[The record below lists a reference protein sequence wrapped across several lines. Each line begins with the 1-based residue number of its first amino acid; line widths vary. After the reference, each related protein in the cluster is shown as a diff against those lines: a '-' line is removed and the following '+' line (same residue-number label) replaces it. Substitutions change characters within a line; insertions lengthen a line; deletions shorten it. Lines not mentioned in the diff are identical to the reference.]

1 MHFERVLKFGGA
13 GLADG
18 PAVEHACDLIRDHG
32 GKRPVVVVSAHQGVT
47 ELLDTVVRAAAQGLI
62 EGDRVRIRHRT
73 LLRQLGL
80 DSDLLD
86 RHFTELF
93 VLLEGIRARGR
104 FSPEERDLAL
114 SYGERMSARV
124 VAHALRSRG
133 IHATPVDAFDL
144 GLFTDSNF
152 GNAAPSLESLTG
164 VKESLEEV
172 TGVPVVTGFVG
183 KDRAG
188 NLTTLGRNGSDLT
201 AALIAEAVGAGELH
215 LWKTV
220 GGMMTADPKLVPD
233 ARVIDRL
240 GFDEAAEYAFH
251 GAEIL
256 HAAAL
261 APAKRGG
268 VLVRVLDVN
277 HPEAEGTL
285 IEERSGEHGVVGIAA
300 RKRVTRLMLTIP
312 AGGDRSVYT
321 ATFFGALADQR
332 IECGPVRMGHDRISV
347 LVAPS
352 TNLERAVAAL
362 GPRARQESEFALV
375 ALIGR
380 EANHDA
386 QVGARAQSVL
396 ADCGVE
402 IYEAH
407 TGSRERSQA
416 FLVRAQDLERAVR
429 ALHGAFLRRQVS
441 LSGAGGAE
449 RPVGARAAAARTVG
463 TQIGE

>member
-18 PAVEHACDLIRDHG
+18 PAVERACDLIRDYG
-32 GKRPVVVVSAHQGVT
+32 GRRPVVVVSAHQGVT
-47 ELLDTVVRAAAQGLI
+47 ELLDTVVRAAAEGHV

-80 DSDLLD
+80 EPDLLD
-86 RHFTELF
+86 RHFAELF
-93 VLLEGIRARGR
+93 VLLEGVRSRGR
-104 FSPEERDLAL
+104 LSPEERDLAL
-114 SYGERMSARV
+114 SYGERMSARI

-133 IHATPVDAFDL
+133 VLATPVDAFDL
-144 GLFTDSNF
+144 GLSTDSNY
-152 GNAAPSLESLTG
+152 GNAAPSLDSLAT
-164 VKESLEEV
+164 VKNSLEEV

-183 KDRAG
+183 KDRSG

-201 AALIAEAVGAGELH
+201 AALVAEAVGAGELH

-261 APAKRGG
+261 APARRGG
-268 VLVRVLDVN
+268 VLVRVLDVGN
-277 HPEAEGTL
+277 PEGEGTV
-285 IEERSGEHGVVGIAA
+285 IEERSGDHGVVGIAA
-300 RKRVTRLMLTIP
+300 RKRVTRLTMLVP

-321 ATFFGALADQR
+321 ATLFGALADQR
-332 IECGPVRMGHDRISV
+332 VESGPVRMAHDHISV
-347 LVAPS
+347 LVAP
-352 TNLERAVAAL
+352 TPNLERAVGAL
-362 GPRARQESEFALV
+362 GALARQENEFALV

-380 EANHDA
+380 DASHDA

-402 IYEAH
+402 IFEAH

-416 FLVRAQDLERAVR
+416 FLVRALDLERAVR
-429 ALHGAFLRRQVS
+429 ALHGAFLRRTGQMQS
-441 LSGAGGAE
+441 SGAGSRATAATRTGAI
-449 RPVGARAAAARTVG
+449 
-463 TQIGE
+463 IGG